1 MKTVDNGKTGVSME
15 ILMRDYL
22 AMHFGNDNVKHEPG
36 KFPSRKGVTCP
47 DILVKGNRN
56 LFIDVTISALPVGEW
71 LVRSDPKKEQRKMF
85 NDPIN
90 SDTDLGIAVYQQVIM
105 LPEGYLLVANLI
117 NEAMMT
123 RMFSA
128 EAQSIVDSFCYH
140 YPYQIL
146 NAFNNDWDITANNL
160 RHVLLK

>member
-1 MKTVDNGKTGVSME
+1 MLNMSQESSLLEKELLVPTSWLKVIE
-15 ILMRDYL
+15 ICC
-22 AMHFGNDNVKHEPG
+22 G
-36 KFPSRKGVTCP
+36 
-47 DILVKGNRN
+47 
-56 LFIDVTISALPVGEW
+56 VTISALPVGEW

-160 RHVLLK
+160 RHVLLNNFDIEIWLFWKDVYRA